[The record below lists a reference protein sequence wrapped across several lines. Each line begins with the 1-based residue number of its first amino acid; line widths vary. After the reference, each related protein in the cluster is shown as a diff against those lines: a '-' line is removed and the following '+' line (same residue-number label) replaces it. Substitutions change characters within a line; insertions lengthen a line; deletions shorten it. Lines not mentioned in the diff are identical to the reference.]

1 MATERVAQLEICPR
15 DRSAGNCPRL
25 ASEGV
30 SGVLEL
36 EDPARQTG
44 QASGSSGNQAIDSDA
59 QQEQSN
65 VGSTPDSWRTAKARH
80 RNHRAD
86 VAKYMVRHRTPPSQT
101 WRSFLANHIG
111 RLVSVDFFIVPTIR
125 FQILYVF
132 LVLAHDRRR
141 ILHFAVTRRHP
152 TAEWTAQ
159 QMRDAFSVGQR

>member
-1 MATERVAQLEICPR
+1 MAMERVAQLEICPR

-30 SGVLEL
+30 SDVLEL

-86 VAKYMVRHRTPPSQT
+86 GGQIHGAAPKTP
-101 WRSFLANHIG
+101 
-111 RLVSVDFFIVPTIR
+111 
-125 FQILYVF
+125 
-132 LVLAHDRRR
+132 
-141 ILHFAVTRRHP
+141 VTDM
-152 TAEWTAQ
+152 EEL
-159 QMRDAFSVGQR
+159 S